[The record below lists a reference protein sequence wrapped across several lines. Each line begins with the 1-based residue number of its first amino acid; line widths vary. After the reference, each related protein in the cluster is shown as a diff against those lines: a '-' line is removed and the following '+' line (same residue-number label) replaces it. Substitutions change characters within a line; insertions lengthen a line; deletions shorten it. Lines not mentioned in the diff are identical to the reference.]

1 MYKLKE
7 MMLML
12 CFILSGALCYAHSK
26 TITSNEKDWVLI
38 YIEATET
45 TGASGSDKSSSILPT
60 LDGHV
65 LTVVFN
71 ENMGQVSVE
80 VATLAGA
87 SVECLSV
94 PTPNCVQ
101 VYIPNTGNYTITF
114 TLSNGDV
121 HAGEFTVTN

>member
-12 CFILSGALCYAHSK
+12 CFILSGALCHIHGK

-71 ENMGQVSVE
+71 ENMGQVSVL

-101 VYIPNTGNYTITF
+101 VYIPNAGNYTITF

-121 HAGEFTVTN
+121 YYGEFTVTN

>member
-7 MMLML
+7 IILML
-12 CFILSGALCYAHSK
+12 CFILSGALCYVHGK

-45 TGASGSDKSSSILPT
+45 IGANGIDRSSSILPT
-60 LDGHV
+60 LNGRV

-71 ENMGQVSVE
+71 ENMGQVSVV
-80 VATLAGA
+80 VATTSGA
-87 SVECLSV
+87 TVESLSV
-94 PTPNCVQ
+94 PTPNGVQ
-101 VYIPNTGNYTITF
+101 VYIPNAGNYIVTF

-121 HAGEFTVTN
+121 YAGEFTVTN